1 VLSGSA
7 SQKEKALDTR
17 SDFRGDQAGDN
28 DYHQENDNIEGA
40 EEAEKNEDQQVVGDR
55 ERQIDS

>member
-7 SQKEKALDTR
+7 PQKEKALDTR

-28 DYHQENDNIEGA
+28 DYQQENDNIEGA

-55 ERQIDS
+55 ERQIDG